1 MPNTAPIDRANLS
14 AEAGAVPAPIAT
26 LAQAPAAMNG
36 HPGRS
41 YGGNPA
47 LFPTTETLD
56 RALTAAEPLAR
67 AGLYLSL
74 AVIYFWFGG
83 MKFTEYEAQGLVPLV
98 SNSPLVG
105 WFYDLLS
112 VRGFSAFLGVVELS
126 IGLLVLAGLFNPAA
140 SVLGGLLSAGLFVTT
155 LSFMATTPGT
165 FEPSLGFPAISV
177 APGQFLLK
185 DVGLLAVSL
194 WILADSA
201 RRLRRA

>member
-1 MPNTAPIDRANLS
+1 MTNFTPIDQTGKGDFTMFHA
-14 AEAGAVPAPIAT
+14 
-26 LAQAPAAMNG
+26 
-36 HPGRS
+36 
-41 YGGNPA
+41 
-47 LFPTTETLD
+47 TETLD
-56 RALTAAEPLAR
+56 RALAIAEPVTR

-74 AVIYFWFGG
+74 VVIYFWFGG

-126 IGLLVLAGLFNPAA
+126 IGLLVLVGLFNPAT
-140 SVLGGLLSAGLFVTT
+140 SVLCGLLSAGLFVTT

-185 DVGLLAVSL
+185 DIGLLAVSL